1 MEDLLRLLRLQDVNT
16 WIVLIGT
23 GLLGLSSGIIGSFA
37 VLRRQALVGDA
48 VAHAALPG
56 ICVAYLLFRD
66 ASFPLFLLGALVS
79 GVLGVLCV
87 SFVRSQTRIKEDAAI
102 GLMLS
107 VLFGLGMVLLR
118 RIQSDPQGSRAGLST
133 FLYGKAAG
141 MTWPDVMLIAS
152 AGAVVVVVVAALFKE
167 FRVLS
172 FDRQFAATLG
182 WPVFRLDVLM
192 MFLLCVCTVAG
203 LPAVGVVLMA
213 ALLIIPG
220 AAARFWTDHLG
231 WMLILAGGVGMLS
244 CAVGTGI
251 SANVGNLPAG
261 PTIVLVAAGV
271 FVLSMLSA
279 PRRGLL
285 AEGMRRWSMRRRYAM
300 QNLLRAMWEAGEA
313 TGDLSARVTLGEL
326 LQSRSWSAGALTRH
340 LRRAAARRWV
350 RPDAD
355 AYRLTPA
362 GVEEAARIARAHR
375 LWEAFLLEDAAVAP
389 EYAHRYA
396 DQIEHVLPPDVLNRL
411 EVRLQAQGRIPVPGD
426 VNRRKGGA
434 PA

>member
-23 GLLGLSSGIIGSFA
+23 GLLGFSSGIIGSFA
-37 VLRRQALVGDA
+37 VLRRRALVGDA

-66 ASFPLFLLGALVS
+66 AGFPVFMLGALVS
-79 GVLGVLCV
+79 GVFGVLCV

-118 RIQSDPQGSRAGLST
+118 RIQNDPAGSRAGLKT
-133 FLYGKAAG
+133 FIYGKAAG
-141 MTWPDVMLIAS
+141 MTWPDVALIAS
-152 AGAVVVVVVAALFKE
+152 AGVLVVIVVVALFRE
-167 FRVLS
+167 FQVLS
-172 FDRQFAATLG
+172 FDREFAAALG

-231 WMLILAGGVGMLS
+231 WMLILAGGFGMLS
-244 CAVGTGI
+244 CAMGTAL
-251 SANVGNLPAG
+251 SANVASLPAG

-271 FVLSMLSA
+271 FVLSMLLA

-285 AEGMRRWSMRRRYAM
+285 AEGLRRWGMRRRYAM

-313 TGDLSARVTLGEL
+313 SGDFSTRVTLGDL
-326 LQSRSWSAGALTRH
+326 LQVRSWSAGALTRH
-340 LRRAAARRWV
+340 LRRAAAPRWV
-350 RPDAD
+350 RPEAD

-362 GVEEAARIARAHR
+362 GVEEAAKTARAHR
-375 LWEAFLLEDAAVAP
+375 LWEAFLLEEAAIAP

-411 EVRLQAQGRIPVPGD
+411 EVRLRAQGRIPDPD
-426 VNRRKGGA
+426 STDRLKGGT